1 MTLAEQ
7 LQGLP
12 SYKCHKIVKASKIIA
27 MELIHDHGAS
37 VELEDHDGVITLAGD
52 FVLRHKPAVGMFIVL
67 YEDDYVSVSPA
78 RALET
83 GYTRL

>member
-1 MTLAEQ
+1 MSLAEK

-12 SYKCHKIVKASKIIA
+12 RYKCHKIVKASKIVE
-27 MELIHDHGAS
+27 MELSHGHGAT
-37 VELEDHDGVITLAGD
+37 VKLEDHDDEITLTGD

-78 RALET
+78 HAMAN